1 MRLCYVD
8 LYTDGAC
15 SNNPGAGGW
24 GCVLICKNKQKRLS
38 GYVEYTTNNR
48 MELLAV
54 IEGVKAVQ
62 KKCNLT
68 IYTDSAYVYNAFEQ
82 GWIEKWKKNGW
93 RNADKKPVAN
103 KEMWFELLD
112 LLSIHKFTFVKVKGH
127 ADNEFNNLCD
137 KLATDEIKKNTI

>member
-1 MRLCYVD
+1 MRLSYVD

-38 GYVEYTTNNR
+38 GYVEYTTNNK

-54 IEGVKAVQ
+54 IEGVKAIQ

-82 GWIEKWKKNGW
+82 GWITKWKKNGW
-93 RNADKKPVAN
+93 KNADKKPVAN
-103 KEMWFELLD
+103 K
-112 LLSIHKFTFVKVKGH
+112 
-127 ADNEFNNLCD
+127 
-137 KLATDEIKKNTI
+137 